1 MPTDHHTEEIADLLR
16 RREAEPRTHT
26 FARLAELYR
35 GQGDLD
41 SALRVVRGGLEN
53 HPHYVTARLVHA
65 RVLGELGQASDAVT
79 ELQRILA
86 FDEENPIARAALGRP
101 GDGPGAA
108 AGSAERWNGPARA
121 AATRRWLGRL
131 DEAWGGGR
139 RADAPAADAPADPPA
154 PEGREASGAAIP
166 DPAAADLD
174 TVTLAALYVR
184 QGLFDRAIG
193 VYERMLTRDPGNTRL
208 AVALE
213 EAHRSAREAAVV
225 QPEGP
230 VAVEQEV
237 SIREQ
242 LRRILDGDA
251 PEKPSRDGSWREWL
265 AGLDYPL

>member
-35 GQGDLD
+35 GQGDLE
-41 SALRVVRGGLEN
+41 SALRVVRGGLAN

-86 FDEENPIARAALGRP
+86 FDVENPI
-101 GDGPGAA
+101 
-108 AGSAERWNGPARA
+108 ARA

-139 RADAPAADAPADPPA
+139 RADAPAADAPAARPA
-154 PEGREASGAAIP
+154 PEGPEGSGAAIP

-213 EAHRSAREAAVV
+213 EARRSAREAAGA

-230 VAVEQEV
+230 VAVAQEV

-251 PEKPSRDGSWREWL
+251 AEKPSREGSWREWL